1 MFRHPCTIATFA
13 SAAALA
19 NDYTADLERADGEP
33 VISQSL
39 RLADILATEGG
50 SEGPLHPAMLVAAV
64 LLPAHRLGELTV
76 EDVGE
81 QLGDEAQAYLADIS
95 KFKLLD
101 ELEEGEVAQAHSLD
115 GLSHSARFVLL
126 ADMLN
131 NLRYLA
137 NGPQDEWPFER
148 ALAYRDWAKQTAEQ
162 LSDVDELLCDALLR
176 EALDFQKVY
185 AENAQAQEAEAQEKG

>member
-39 RLADILATEGG
+39 RLADILASEGG

-76 EDVGE
+76 EEVGE
-81 QLGDEAQAYLADIS
+81 QLGDEAAAYLGAIS
-95 KFKLLD
+95 RFKLLD
-101 ELEEGEVAQAHSLD
+101 ELEQGEVGQAPSLD
-115 GLSHSARFVLL
+115 DLSPSARFVLL
-126 ADMLN
+126 ADMIN
-131 NLRYLA
+131 NLRYLS
-137 NGPQDEWPFER
+137 NGPLEEWPLER
-148 ALAYRDWAKQTAEQ
+148 ALAYRDWARKTAEH
-162 LSDVDELLCDALLR
+162 LSDVDELLRDALLG
-176 EALDFQKVY
+176 EARDFEQVY
-185 AENAQAQEAEAQEKG
+185 AENAEQAQEAED